1 MKLKKLE
8 VLGFK
13 SFADKTAVHFHEGI
27 TAIVG
32 PNGCGKSNIADAFR
46 WVLGEQ
52 SAKSLRGNKMYD
64 VIFAGT
70 STRKPL
76 NVAEVTLTMTDV
88 EGVLPVDYNELSIT
102 RRLHRNGDS
111 EYLINRRPVRLK
123 DVHDVFLD
131 SGVGKNAFSIF
142 EQGKIDQV
150 ISYSPLERRYIFEEA
165 AGILRFLQRKKE
177 SLRRLAQTDQNIAR
191 VLDIHQEVERQ
202 IGVLEKQAEKA
213 RLYKQQLSERSALE
227 QSLYVAKWDN
237 LDKRRRSTETRQQ
250 EQQTLI
256 DKANQSLEMLNRELQ
271 KAKNR
276 LSEQEYVLRTRHE
289 DVFKARSQKEIK
301 TREHETNVEQLRE
314 ALAKEE
320 RWKQE
325 LASIDG
331 HRTERAE
338 EVAQVKVKLLGC
350 DAQLQEADTVRT
362 SLREKVQAADTR
374 VITLREQQQGTQKEL
389 SLLVHQE
396 RQLEREI
403 NENTVRL
410 ENHREREERLQIRQK
425 GLKES
430 LEGHTKELLEK
441 KVEAEVLATMIT
453 AQKESLQKVDG
464 QIAQQIEELAM
475 LRKGLD
481 KVKQEL
487 RDTQAREKAL
497 LRLRAAMEGFSSGS
511 KRLLKESS
519 NPTSPLHH
527 KLKGLY
533 EYLSPKK
540 GSEEALSAVMRT
552 YGQTLVVETRADLD
566 AVLEYAK
573 KHGLKEYSLLCLKM
587 LPEAPKEAASFLGHV
602 EDSSV
607 ARHFLSHASY
617 VPTTEAALEA
627 GSSVWSEEGLYIDS
641 HGVLFDT
648 TQGEGNVFLREAEIK
663 SLQQDRERLEK
674 ENTALQDKQNHLESA
689 LQQQQQARKA
699 LDKEMR
705 DAEMQQVQVNSALQR
720 LQNEHDKAGRETSE
734 IGKEIGSLQEA
745 ITMVAEALTSHREKH
760 ATAKGKVTEMQ
771 ASTSALDKE
780 LEELLSGLQSEQ
792 RQLHQKETAYH
803 GIAAEKRKLEHAL
816 NVLEVKET
824 ESTQQEKRI
833 REEIAGSKGWQER
846 IQERDGTF
854 DTEMEKVEEALKK
867 ALETCSNLEEKA
879 QNTKAEIKKI
889 EEQIQEKQNGTK
901 ELEKLLYEIGIQ
913 AAQIDSSRQALE
925 TELQERYQL
934 EIDDAKAL
942 AEPLEGTIEQAERRL
957 RQLRQKMEAAGDI
970 NMTSIEEFD
979 THKERY
985 DFLNQQIADLNS
997 SKAELTKIITQ
1008 LDTESRKIFK
1018 ETFALIRE
1026 NFKKNFAIL
1035 FNGGEADLQ
1044 FTEAED
1050 VLESGIEIIARPP
1063 SKKMQSISLL
1073 SGGEKC
1079 MTALAL
1085 LFAIFEVKPAPF
1097 CILDE
1102 IDAPLDD
1109 SNVQRFVE
1117 VVKQFIDSCQFII
1130 ITHNKRTMA
1139 IADILFGVSMQE
1151 KGVSR
1156 LLSLEFSEKSQ
1167 SASKPALVS

>member
-13 SFADKTAVHFHEGI
+13 SFADKTTVHFHEGI

-76 NVAEVTLTMTDV
+76 NIAEVTLTMIDV

-102 RRLHRNGDS
+102 RRLHRNGES

-131 SGVGKNAFSIF
+131 SGIGKNAFSIF

-177 SLRRLAQTDQNIAR
+177 SLRRLDQTDQNIAR
-191 VLDIHQEVERQ
+191 VLDIHQEVERH
-202 IGVLEKQAEKA
+202 IVVLEKQAEKA
-213 RLYKQQLSERSALE
+213 RLYKEQHTERSALE
-227 QSLYVAKWDN
+227 QSLFVAKWDN
-237 LDKRRRSTETRQQ
+237 LDKRRQGTNARQQ
-250 EQQTLI
+250 EQQELI

-271 KAKNR
+271 KSKNR

-314 ALAKEE
+314 AVTKEE

-325 LASIDG
+325 LSAIDG
-331 HRTERAE
+331 QRTKRAE
-338 EVAQVKVKLLGC
+338 EMASVKTELVAC
-350 DAQLQEADTVRT
+350 DVQLSEADTLRT
-362 SLREKVQAADTR
+362 ALREKVQKADSR
-374 VITLREQQQGTQKEL
+374 VTALREQQQGTQKEL

-403 NENTVRL
+403 NENSVRL
-410 ENHREREERLQIRQK
+410 ESHREREERLKGRQK
-425 GLKES
+425 GLKEA

-441 KVEAEVLATMIT
+441 KKEAEALAQVITEKKEKLKKLDGEISQQTEALAT
-453 AQKESLQKVDG
+453 
-464 QIAQQIEELAM
+464 
-475 LRKGLD
+475 LRKELD

-497 LRLRAAMEGFSSGS
+497 LRLREAMEGFSSGS
-511 KRLLKESS
+511 KRLLKESG
-519 NPTSPLHH
+519 NPNSPLHN

-533 EYLSPKK
+533 EYLLPKK
-540 GSEEALSAVMRT
+540 GSEEALSTVMRI
-552 YGQTLVVETRADLD
+552 YGQTLVAETRADLEGIL
-566 AVLEYAK
+566 AYAK
-573 KHGLKEYSLLCLKM
+573 QHGLKEYSLLCLEM
-587 LPEAPKEAASFLGHV
+587 LPGAPKEAASFLEHV
-602 EDSSV
+602 EDSPV
-607 ARHFLSHASY
+607 ARHFLSRIAHH
-617 VPTTEAALEA
+617 PTTKDALQAA
-627 GSSVWSEEGLYIDS
+627 SSAWSEEGLYIDDR
-641 HGVLFDT
+641 GVIFDT
-648 TQGEGNVFLREAEIK
+648 KQGEGNVFLREAEIK
-663 SLQQDRERLEK
+663 TLQTEREQLEKANAELQEKQNSLEASLQE
-674 ENTALQDKQNHLESA
+674 
-689 LQQQQQARKA
+689 QQLTRKS
-699 LDKEMR
+699 LDQEIR
-705 DAEMQQVQVNSALQR
+705 AAEMEQVQVNSALQR
-720 LQNEHDKAGRETSE
+720 HQNEHDKAERETGE
-734 IGKEIGSLQEA
+734 IDKEIQSLQEA
-745 ITMVAEALTSHREKH
+745 ITMVTEALTNHREKH
-760 ATAKGKVTEMQ
+760 ATAKENVTKMQ

-780 LEELLSGLQSEQ
+780 LEELLSGLQNEQ
-792 RQLHQKETAYH
+792 RELHQKETTYH
-803 GIAAEKRKLEHAL
+803 GIAAEKRRLEHAL

-824 ESTQQEKRI
+824 ESTQQEKRL
-833 REEIAGSKGWQER
+833 REEIAGSQGWQER
-846 IQERDGTF
+846 IRERDGTF

-867 ALETCSNLEEKA
+867 ALETCSQLEEKSQA
-879 QNTKAEIKKI
+879 TKIEIKKI
-889 EEQIQEKQNGTK
+889 EEQIQEQQNGTK
-901 ELEKLLYEIGIQ
+901 ELEKKLYEIGIQ

-925 TELQERYQL
+925 AELQERHQL
-934 EIDDAKAL
+934 DIEDAKVL
-942 AEPLEGTIEQAERRL
+942 AAPLEGTVEQAERRL
-957 RQLRQKMEAAGDI
+957 RQLRQKMEEAGDI
-970 NMTSIEEFD
+970 NMTSIEEFEA
-979 THKERY
+979 HKERY
-985 DFLNQQIADLNS
+985 DFLNQQLADLNA
-997 SKAELTKIITQ
+997 SKVELTKIITQ

-1018 ETFALIRE
+1018 ETFATIRE

-1044 FTEAED
+1044 FTETED
-1050 VLESGIEIIARPP
+1050 VLEAGIEIIARPP
-1063 SKKMQSISLL
+1063 SKKMQSISLM

-1156 LLSLEFSEKSQ
+1156 LLSLEFSEETKPQ
-1167 SASKPALVS
+1167 PALV